1 MVTIKEF
8 TCERCGNKFETT
20 AKHAKYCPECREIK
34 KLERI
39 QAHKEK
45 QKAGTARRVGTEQI
59 CPNCGKSFILKSGS
73 QKICVSTYCAVQCI
87 LVFPLCLNSSSISL
101 HSGQYLACL
110 AVVSNLFPHRSQV
123 NSLIV
128 TIRPIPFAI
137 LLLLLLFYQV

>member
-73 QKICVSTYCAVQCI
+73 QKICEECAKKRVYPKNSTVKPKDLYESLLPPSGSHPVGPDASG
-87 LVFPLCLNSSSISL
+87 LKRRGTSSTHQRYSCDHRERQSRSL
-101 HSGQYLACL
+101 
-110 AVVSNLFPHRSQV
+110 R
-123 NSLIV
+123 
-128 TIRPIPFAI
+128 
-137 LLLLLLFYQV
+137 

>member
-45 QKAGTARRVGTEQI
+45 QKANE
-59 CPNCGKSFILKSGS
+59 SF
-73 QKICVSTYCAVQCI
+73 STTLREFTGVPGGDDSTLTGC
-87 LVFPLCLNSSSISL
+87 
-101 HSGQYLACL
+101 
-110 AVVSNLFPHRSQV
+110 
-123 NSLIV
+123 
-128 TIRPIPFAI
+128 
-137 LLLLLLFYQV
+137 

>member
-8 TCERCGNKFETT
+8 TCERCGNKFETV

-59 CPNCGKSFILKSGS
+59 CPNCGKTFILKSGS
-73 QKICVSTYCAVQCI
+73 QNICEE
-87 LVFPLCLNSSSISL
+87 
-101 HSGQYLACL
+101 
-110 AVVSNLFPHRSQV
+110 
-123 NSLIV
+123 
-128 TIRPIPFAI
+128 
-137 LLLLLLFYQV
+137 